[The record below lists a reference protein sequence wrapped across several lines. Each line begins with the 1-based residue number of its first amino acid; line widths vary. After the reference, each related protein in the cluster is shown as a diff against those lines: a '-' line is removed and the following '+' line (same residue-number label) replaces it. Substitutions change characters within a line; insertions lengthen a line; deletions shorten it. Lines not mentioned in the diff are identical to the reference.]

1 MSETGMEWRHAGI
14 AEVKDRRIRIPDEVF
29 EDAGI
34 VSVGSPVF
42 WSYESVVK
50 VLILSNRAL
59 EDDQYETEGFN
70 TLGDEGDNYRCTIP
84 SVFFAEGKERG
95 NPEVSPSVPE
105 KAQVEDGKRRHF
117 MYTSEMAS
125 GATRTCYVFTDQEFS
140 DRFEDS
146 DIWDGALNQ
155 VPKFL

>member
-1 MSETGMEWRHAGI
+1 MSETDLEWRHAGI
-14 AEVKDRRIRIPDEVF
+14 SKVKDRRIRVPDKVF

-34 VSVGSPVF
+34 VSVGLPVF

-50 VLILSNRAL
+50 VLILSNREL
-59 EDDQYETEGFN
+59 KDEQYETEGFN
-70 TLGDEGDNYRCTIP
+70 TLGGEDDNYRCTIP
-84 SVFFAEGKERG
+84 SAFFAEGKARG

-105 KAQVEDGKRRHF
+105 EAQVEDGERRHL
-117 MYTSEMAS
+117 MYTSEMVR
-125 GATRTCYVFTDQEFS
+125 GDTRSCYVFTDQEFS

-146 DIWDGALNQ
+146 DIWDGTLDQ